1 MNGEVS
7 VQGASPHSTACQ
19 IRYLSASNRGTGE
32 DRQHLLSKPNY
43 PLSTK
48 QEGEPAPQPGLRSHT
63 HMHTHA
69 YVFRFDH
76 YRSVRGRPVVIYY
89 LFIGNFVVRSAKP
102 NCSSLGIGVGLVR
115 IHYQLVLC
123 PAALWQSHDGGDC
136 PELKLPVSQEGNYV
150 PAWAVQN
157 HSQSIYGTLSQISL
171 GEDATFHCVAL
182 SLSEG
187 LPAVINRSGT

>member
-1 MNGEVS
+1 MERFLFRELLHIPLLVRS
-7 VQGASPHSTACQ
+7 DTSLLLIGAQERTGSICCQNQIILCQQSRRESRRLSQAC
-19 IRYLSASNRGTGE
+19 G
-32 DRQHLLSKPNY
+32 
-43 PLSTK
+43 
-48 QEGEPAPQPGLRSHT
+48 
-63 HMHTHA
+63 HTHA
-69 YVFRFDH
+69 HTLCVLRFDH
-76 YRSVRGRPVVIYY
+76 YGSVKGRPVVIYY

-123 PAALWQSHDGGDC
+123 PAALWQTRDGGDC
-136 PELKLPVSQEGNYV
+136 PELKLPVSQEGNDV

-171 GEDATFHCVAL
+171 GGDATFHRVAL

-187 LPAVINRSGT
+187 LPAVINRSGI